1 MSKTQILRQ
10 KRASKLLTVLLLLT
24 GCSGTK
30 DSNDGIGSPAPQSDS
45 QPTSDALPQINADN
59 STKCGDILVSRNSKI
74 DVNICEARTQVTSVM
89 IDTFLTSKEAA
100 NLGAKGIFLSLVY
113 YNGIDS
119 LKDGEVYKLMSK
131 RDPHDGRII
140 VPDSAKTWAA
150 AAYGDGP
157 MTNQQLQGSLS
168 FTKVPR
174 KAGDSFEVIFDL
186 VSPDGKVNVAGKAS
200 GVATDSPLMKPD
212 NN

>member
-1 MSKTQILRQ
+1 MPMTPILPLKRVSKY
-10 KRASKLLTVLLLLT
+10 LTVLLLCT

-30 DSNDGIGSPAPQSDS
+30 KSDGGNGIPEPQVTGNA
-45 QPTSDALPQINADN
+45 TSDALPQINAGN
-59 STKCGDILVSRNSKI
+59 SAKCGNILVSRNSKI
-74 DVNICEARTQVTSVM
+74 DVNICEARTEVTSMM
-89 IDTFLTSKEAA
+89 IDTFLTSSNAA
-100 NLGAKGIFLSLVY
+100 TIGAKGVFISLVF
-113 YNGIDS
+113 YNGVDS
-119 LKDGEVYKLMSK
+119 LKDGDVYKLLSK

-140 VPDSAKTWAA
+140 VPDGVKTWAA

-157 MTNQQLQGSLS
+157 MTNQQLEGSLS

-174 KAGDSFEVIFDL
+174 KTGDSFEVVFNFF
-186 VSPDGKVNVAGKAS
+186 SPDGKVSVAGKAN

>member
-1 MSKTQILRQ
+1 MAKTQILQ
-10 KRASKLLTVLLLLT
+10 LKRVSKYITVLLLFT
-24 GCSGTK
+24 SCSSTQK
-30 DSNDGIGSPAPQSDS
+30 SDDGNGSPAPQVSNNAN
-45 QPTSDALPQINADN
+45 SDALPQINTDN
-59 STKCGDILVSRNSKI
+59 STKCGDILVSRSSKI
-74 DVNICEARTQVTSVM
+74 DVKICEARTEVTSVM
-89 IDTFLTSKEAA
+89 INTFLTSSGAA
-100 NLGAKGIFLSLVY
+100 TQGAKGIFISLVY

-119 LKDGEVYKLMSK
+119 LKDGEVYKLMSQ
-131 RDPHDGRII
+131 RDPHDGRIT
-140 VPDSAKTWAA
+140 VPDNVKTWAA

-157 MTNQQLQGSLS
+157 MTNQQPQGSLS

-174 KAGDSFEVIFDL
+174 KTGNSFEVVFNI